1 MQSFLDV
8 LLDKDVDRGTTENLI
23 IESSGDL
30 GTVLVVVLGNDK
42 SWLAPLGAPWYV
54 NEVQVHNLQSKIQ
67 EVFPCYHW
75 IGDGDSVSFTAHT
88 SELHLVHM

>member
-1 MQSFLDV
+1 M
-8 LLDKDVDRGTTENLI
+8 
-23 IESSGDL
+23 
-30 GTVLVVVLGNDK
+30 LVVVLGNDK